1 MRYATGR
8 TVLPSQSDPSQTPKT
23 ELSAEDVADASRHRA
38 RIARRRRRAMEAI
51 AEAGAHRSPSGLESL
66 EPRVLFS
73 AGPGIGLDEP
83 IVQTPAG
90 IAAVLSDAG
99 ASEDDTPLHGAS
111 LTWSELSEMD
121 FLPTMLA
128 GDATGTPSDSPNDRV
143 DPNTVDSLFAGVGS
157 LNVGGQ
163 FLCTGAAV
171 GSTFV
176 LTAAHCLDP
185 NSDGTIDFAD
195 DRVTF
200 RLNYGGNLTHNIKS
214 VALYVH
220 PEYTGFA
227 NPSLN
232 DDLALIELESPLP
245 DGVPIY
251 PLQRAPIALETTL
264 TLVGYGRS
272 GYGDTGITTGSSFTI
287 KRVGQNN
294 ADIFAPQD
302 DAGGPARDELVFYDF
317 DGPDA
322 SSNLLGGG
330 TLGND
335 IETMLAPG
343 DSGGP
348 AFYYH
353 DGEYHIAALNNFTQS
368 ASVEFGSLGGGVLV
382 QGYTDWIDGIIGAE
396 LDDAPMALDD
406 AYIIDVNQ
414 MLVVDAPGVLTND
427 VDPEGGLLTS
437 LLMDGPTHGILDM
450 AEDGT
455 FTYQPDLDYVGL
467 DSFTYIASDGS
478 SASGLATVGINIKAP
493 LIGDLNGDGLI
504 NAGDLSII
512 GALWM
517 DPQPGTYDAD
527 LNGDGLVNVNDLAI
541 MAANWTGDA
550 SGSSAVIE
558 TSQQGAPTSAA
569 LAPDVDNHQSVDLIN
584 TFANAVTGTSEM
596 PPTQRIDGA
605 SQDLVVVDVLSATH
619 LPTDHARRAT
629 RQSLAW
635 DHIQQVAGRS
645 VHGTSDRLSRL
656 LDSSE
661 DDAESDLPFTL

>member
-1 MRYATGR
+1 MRHATAR
-8 TVLPSQSDPSQTPKT
+8 SARSRESESSKVLETQST
-23 ELSAEDVADASRHRA
+23 LSLRA
-38 RIARRRRRAMEAI
+38 RDALFGRSRRRRRRSAGF
-51 AEAGAHRSPSGLESL
+51 AEARDSRARSGLEFL
-66 EPRVLFS
+66 EHRVLLS
-73 AGPGIGLDEP
+73 AGSGIGFDEP
-83 IVQTPAG
+83 IAPPG
-90 IAAVLSDAG
+90 IAAVISDVG
-99 ASEDDTPLHGAS
+99 AAEDDTLSHDRS
-111 LTWSELSEMD
+111 LSWLDLREID
-121 FLPTMLA
+121 FIPTMLA
-128 GDATGTPSDSPNDRV
+128 GDATGTPPDSPTDRV
-143 DPNTVDSLFAGVGS
+143 DPNTVGSPFAGVGS
-157 LNVGGQ
+157 VKAAGQ
-163 FLCTGAAV
+163 RGTGAAV
-171 GSTFV
+171 SSTFI
-176 LTAAHCLDP
+176 LTAAHLLDQDG
-185 NSDGTIDFAD
+185 NGTIDLAPNQ
-195 DRVTF
+195 VSF
-200 RLNYGGNLTHNIKS
+200 RLNYGGDLTHIISS

-232 DDLALIELESPLP
+232 DDLALVELASPLP
-245 DGVPIY
+245 VGVPIY
-251 PLQRAPIALETTL
+251 PLQRTPIALETTL
-264 TLVGYGRS
+264 TLVGYGRT
-272 GYGDTGITTGSSFTI
+272 GYGDIGDTTGSSFTI

-493 LIGDLNGDGLI
+493 LIGDLNGDGLV

-517 DPQPGTYDAD
+517 DPLPGTYDAD